1 MNNKFRNGALLKGTN
16 KYIYPNIANKSD
28 EYVCI
33 DIHCKSRVL
42 LCNNPDN
49 KKLKPYFRHYKGVS
63 CIKYNGSATE
73 SEIHKDAKRKIV
85 AVLHKNDITIN
96 KKCINENCNNIKR
109 QIIEMLNPH
118 QKIVQEFTFP
128 YNSTKKQADLCLL
141 DNQTM
146 KYIIEIYNTHRT
158 QECDR
163 PDPWFELNAKDV
175 IKQVEKLEYIFD
187 CKRYWRCDECIEK
200 NKQEQIK
207 YQERQERLIK
217 EECMIK
223 IKQLEIEKE
232 QLEKQKRYD
241 EYKKQKKL
249 LQNKLHFE
257 EDKKIKELKIKLD
270 FEKQETI
277 RKIIQLKIKNDKIQ
291 KKKEKKERL
300 KQKKIQD
307 KIDEENR
314 IIEQEKQDII
324 NEEIRIQREKEI
336 KELKEFHDKITFIK
350 EPKTEEEIEINKKSC
365 ELINTTNNRVIIHYY
380 DNEVLICKLPRRN
393 FYNEQYIKYWN
404 KIKKNPTLLNLPL
417 TFTSRYDYN
426 LSKIQMIE
434 RIVYKF

>member
-1 MNNKFRNGALLKGTN
+1 MNNKFRNGAFLKGTN
-16 KYIYPNIANKSD
+16 KYIYPSIANKSD
-28 EYVCI
+28 KYECI

-96 KKCINENCNNIKR
+96 KKCISENCKNIKR
-109 QIIEMLNPH
+109 QIIEKLNPN
-118 QKIVQEFTFP
+118 QKIIQEFTFR

-141 DNQTM
+141 DNQIM

-158 QECDR
+158 EECNR
-163 PDPWFELNAKDV
+163 PEPWFELNAKDV

-187 CKRYWRCDECIEK
+187 CKRYWKCDDCIK
-200 NKQEQIK
+200 KDKQEQIK
-207 YQERQERLIK
+207 FQEEQERLIK
-217 EECMIK
+217 EECERK

-232 QLEKQKRYD
+232 QLEKKKRYD
-241 EYKKQKKL
+241 EYVKQNRI
-249 LQNKLHFE
+249 LQNKKHFE
-257 EDKKIKELKIKLD
+257 EQ
-270 FEKQETI
+270 EKI
-277 RKIIQLKIKNDKIQ
+277 RKIKQLKIKNDKIQ
-291 KKKEKKERL
+291 QKKEEKERL

-307 KIDEENR
+307 KIDKENR

-350 EPKTEEEIEINKKSC
+350 EPKTEEDIEINKKSC
-365 ELINTTNNRVIIHYY
+365 EIINTTNNRVIIHYY
-380 DNEVLICKLPRRN
+380 DNEVLICKLPRTN

-404 KIKKNPTLLNLPL
+404 KIKQNRNLLNLPL
-417 TFTSRYDYN
+417 TFTSKHNNN

-434 RIVYKF
+434 QIIYKF

>member
-16 KYIYPNIANKSD
+16 KYIYPGIANKSD

-158 QECDR
+158 EECNR
-163 PDPWFELNAKDV
+163 PEPWFELNAKDV

-187 CKRYWRCDECIEK
+187 CKRYWRCDGCIEK
-200 NKQEQIK
+200 DKQEQIK
-207 YQERQERLIK
+207 FQEEQERLIK
-217 EECMIK
+217 EECERK
-223 IKQLEIEKE
+223 IKQLKIEKE

-241 EYKKQKKL
+241 EYIKQQVTKI
-249 LQNKLHFE
+249 NFNFE
-257 EDKKIKELKIKLD
+257 LD
-270 FEKQETI
+270 FQEQEKI
-277 RKIIQLKIKNDKIQ
+277 RKIKQLKIKNDKIQ
-291 KKKEKKERL
+291 QKKEEKERL

-307 KIDEENR
+307 KIDKENR

-350 EPKTEEEIEINKKSC
+350 EPKTEEDIEINKKSC

-380 DNEVLICKLPRRN
+380 DNEVLICKLPRTN

-404 KIKKNPTLLNLPL
+404 KIKQNRNLLNLPL
-417 TFTSRYDYN
+417 TFTSKHNYN